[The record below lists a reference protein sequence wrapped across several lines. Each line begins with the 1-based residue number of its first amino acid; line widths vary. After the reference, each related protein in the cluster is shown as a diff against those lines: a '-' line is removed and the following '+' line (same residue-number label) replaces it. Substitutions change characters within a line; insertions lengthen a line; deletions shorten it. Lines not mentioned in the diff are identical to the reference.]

1 MKPTHKEKPYEV
13 LNSTHCYYCQ
23 QQTLTCLV
31 GKSDKKKKVFLA
43 LTPSLVDSIETLVD
57 NEVRSVGGSGRN
69 SFANVSQ
76 RFFVDSSGI
85 ALKKQLAWSNTF
97 IILEGRGNKEIS

>member
-1 MKPTHKEKPYEV
+1 MKFLTQRIATIVNNRHLHV
-13 LNSTHCYYCQ
+13 LSESQ
-23 QQTLTCLV
+23 IRR
-31 GKSDKKKKVFLA
+31 KKVLLA